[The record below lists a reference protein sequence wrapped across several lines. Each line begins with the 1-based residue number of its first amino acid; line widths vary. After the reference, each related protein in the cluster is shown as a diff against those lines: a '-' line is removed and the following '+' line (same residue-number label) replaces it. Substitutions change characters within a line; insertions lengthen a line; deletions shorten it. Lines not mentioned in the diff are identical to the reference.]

1 MPIESNPANTR
12 VQRDVRNYRSKVN
25 TDPHVADEVREIV
38 RGRGAGVPPGGPPG
52 QLRPRAI
59 YETFAWFQSPSNRA
73 NRTRPERLGGG
84 LDHITPGHLGIHL
97 PQPVPGTNFNYNPPG
112 GAPAVNIVVRPD
124 GAIVHTD
131 AAGNELHEVHEYMH
145 AIFDDILYTTRDLL
159 EDINL
164 ALEAYADDPTPAHST
179 DYRDA
184 VLAFDDFL
192 ANLQPGGGSPYAGA
206 FNSVGISPVVTN
218 EGFIVSARVKM
229 NWKNPFHS
237 SSTIKIP

>member
-1 MPIESNPANTR
+1 VN
-12 VQRDVRNYRSKVN
+12 RN
-25 TDPHVADEVREIV
+25 
-38 RGRGAGVPPGGPPG
+38 
-52 QLRPRAI
+52 L
-59 YETFAWFQSPSNRA
+59 
-73 NRTRPERLGGG
+73 PERLGGG
-84 LDHITPGHLGIHL
+84 LDHITPGHLGINL
-97 PQPVPGTNFNYNPPG
+97 AQPVPGTNFNYNPPG

-124 GAIVHTD
+124 GAIVHID

-164 ALEAYADDPTPAHST
+164 ALEAYADDPTPPHPAN
-179 DYRDA
+179 YRVA

-218 EGFIVSARVKM
+218 EGFIVSARVKL